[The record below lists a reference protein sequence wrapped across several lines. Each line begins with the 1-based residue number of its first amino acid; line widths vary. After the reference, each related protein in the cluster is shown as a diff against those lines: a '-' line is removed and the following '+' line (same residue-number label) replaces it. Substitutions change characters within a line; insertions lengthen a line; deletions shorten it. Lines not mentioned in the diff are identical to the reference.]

1 MNDNILDFVVYPA
14 HVANGIIVRTEIQ
27 KRLKDAAKNCDLLA
41 LDKLK
46 FYKEIEKAAGEAS
59 KAQDEQ
65 YGEPLCDAARE
76 QAVAITGG
84 VKGEFIY
91 NGCDF
96 QLREDV
102 EHDLSDSDK
111 YRGEFAVAW
120 REAKKKLE
128 ASNVKMANL
137 RNEQASLRQDME
149 TAAKSYANTHSTY
162 KPKVNYTVV
171 VLDSEKKAN
180 KRKGPKEN

>member
-1 MNDNILDFVVYPA
+1 MNDNILDFIVYPA
-14 HVANGIIVRTEIQ
+14 HIANGTIVRTEIQ
-27 KRLKDAAKNCDLLA
+27 NRLKDAAKNCDLLA

-46 FYKEIEKAAGEAS
+46 FYKEIEKAASDAA

-91 NGCDF
+91 NGCDS
-96 QLREDV
+96 QLREDI
-102 EHDLSDSDK
+102 EHDLSDTDK

-128 ASNVKMANL
+128 ASNIKMANL
-137 RNEQASLRQDME
+137 RNEQASIRKDME
-149 TAAKSYANTHSTY
+149 TAAKSYANTHSSY
-162 KPKVNYTVV
+162 KPNVNYTVV